1 LNCLTIDFNNLQP
14 SLLLQLVV
22 LGVII
27 TCYFIDRR
35 VRRKELEDILTAKQS
50 LFEKNKNN

>member
-1 LNCLTIDFNNLQP
+1 
-14 SLLLQLVV
+14 VV